1 MNFFCRDF
9 FIKTLD
15 DSPTGIRMM
24 MASYIVIYSVAIHR
38 ILSSIKKKL
47 GCAKHWIGL
56 AGSSSSTCSVCFSYS
71 FQWISDLKHALIS
84 VFSKFRL
91 NIESEKTVCVCHGW
105 KLNKERSRSLKEFF
119 MDAWGNYA
127 KKVLLI
133 VNLIFSD
140 FFFL

>member
-38 ILSSIKKKL
+38 IFDEKKL
-47 GCAKHWIGL
+47 GHAEYWIGL
-56 AGSSSSTCSVCFSYS
+56 AGSSSSTCSVCF
-71 FQWISDLKHALIS
+71 QWISDLKHALFS
-84 VFSKFRL
+84 LFSKFRL

-133 VNLIFSD
+133 VNLIFTVINIYSIICY
-140 FFFL
+140 